1 MDANRSITGGLEN
14 TCGVASTDPRPL
26 RTRVARTVLV
36 AWIALLPAIAMA
48 DGPRELHLGSDEW
61 PPFTGSPGTPRAAN
75 ELVHTALHNVGV
87 EETTEIADWKVVES
101 KIRGGE
107 LDGSAAMWKSARREE
122 SLLFSE
128 PYLENRLML
137 VGRAGSDVSAKS
149 MNDLAGKRVALVSRY
164 AYGPEVNSA
173 AGVHYVPAKSD
184 QDSLDKLLAGDVDY
198 MLVDELVIR
207 HLMAAQ
213 PDEVEANLAI
223 GLNPLVRRTLHFAIR
238 KDIPDAQQIISAFN
252 TEIHTMQANGT
263 YGQILQVG
271 WIRADV
277 DGDGLYELVP
287 VGDQLGELPPSSVFD
302 VFGKAPEDTPPEK
315 ERVVVQGNI
324 YKGWDAIPDQFKGPP
339 SPSGQATQKYGT
351 TLMTLKF

>member
-1 MDANRSITGGLEN
+1 MA
-14 TCGVASTDPRPL
+14 
-26 RTRVARTVLV
+26 LV
-36 AWIALLPAIAMA
+36 SWMALLPAVVIAQQ
-48 DGPRELHLGSDEW
+48 PRELRLGSDEW

-75 ELVHTALHNVGV
+75 ELVHTALHNIGI
-87 EETTEIADWKVVES
+87 EETTTIADWKLIES
-101 KIRGGE
+101 EIRGGE

-137 VGRAGSDVSAKS
+137 VGRAGSDVSATS
-149 MNDLAGKRVALVSRY
+149 MNDLVGKRVALVSRY
-164 AYGPEVNSA
+164 AYGA
-173 AGVHYVPAKSD
+173 AVDSVSGVQYIASKSD

-213 PDEVEANLAI
+213 PDEVDANLQI
-223 GLNPLVRRTLHFAIR
+223 GFNPLVRRTLHFAIR
-238 KDIPDAQQIISAFN
+238 KDIPDAQQIVAAFN
-252 TEIHTMQANGT
+252 VEIRTMQANGT

-287 VGDQLGELPPSSVFD
+287 VGDHLGELPPTSVFD
-302 VFGKAPEDTPPEK
+302 VYGKAPEDTPPEK
-315 ERVVVQGNI
+315 ERVIVQGNI
-324 YKGWDAIPDQFKGPP
+324 YTGWDAIPDQYKGPP
-339 SPSGQATQKYGT
+339 SPSGQATYKYGT